1 MMNIG
6 MPELVLIG
14 LLAVVVVGPDRLPGL
29 ARSAAKWLA
38 RFRQEA
44 GRSLSE
50 LRAAADVEDV
60 AGDVKALRA
69 ELRATR
75 AELTRSLSEP
85 SAKVREALKEPSPG
99 GPTAQ
104 PDLTVPTDGPP
115 MDPEAT

>member
-1 MMNIG
+1 MLNIG

-14 LLAVVVVGPDRLPGL
+14 ILGIVVVGPDRLPGL
-29 ARSAAKWLA
+29 ARTAAKWLA
-38 RFRQEA
+38 RFRAEA

-60 AGDVKALRA
+60 ASDVQALRA

-75 AELTRSLSEP
+75 AELTRSLSQP
-85 SAKVREALKEPSPG
+85 TAQLRDALKEPSPG
-99 GPTAQ
+99 GPTEQ
-104 PDLTVPTDGPP
+104 PVPTEAVDGPP

>member
-1 MMNIG
+1 MLNIG

-14 LLAVVVVGPDRLPGL
+14 LLGIVVVGPERLPGL

-50 LRAAADVEDV
+50 LRAAADVDEV
-60 AGDVKALRA
+60 AGEVQALRA

-85 SAKVREALKEPSPG
+85 SASARAALKGQSPG
-99 GPTAQ
+99 GPTVQ
-104 PDLTVPTDGPP
+104 DTVPGATDAPP
-115 MDPEAT
+115 IDPEAT